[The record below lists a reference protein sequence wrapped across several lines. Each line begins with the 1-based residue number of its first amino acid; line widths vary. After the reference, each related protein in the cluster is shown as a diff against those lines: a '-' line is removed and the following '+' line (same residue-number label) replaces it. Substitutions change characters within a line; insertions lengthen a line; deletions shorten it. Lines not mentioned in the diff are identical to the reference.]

1 MSNPMLRRCQ
11 DHVKISSEKVKLCY
25 TDDSLPGI
33 TRTRKGDSFIY
44 FDTDGKRITDK
55 EQIARL
61 NKIGLP
67 PAYKNAWLCP
77 SPHGH
82 IQAIGYD
89 EKGRKQYRYHTGFST
104 AQNADKFK
112 RCVDFGKELPLLRS
126 RVEADLANN
135 ILKKDTVT
143 AAIIRLLDLG
153 HVRVGNQVYEKT
165 NHSFGATTLQHHHA
179 VAKGNSLRLEYRG
192 KSGQPQHMT
201 IEDAR
206 LSSIA
211 RKCQDLPGQNLF
223 QYIDDNKA
231 VHPVTSSDVNDYIR
245 NTMGKDFSAKHFRT
259 WGANVVAYK
268 ALVNGSSTKDMILKV
283 SHKLGNTPAIA
294 RKSYLH
300 PDIIELSKT
309 KGTAKDVKVK
319 LKLKI
324 KQPYLNSEERGLIA
338 FLEKKKKFTKPFT
351 DTSL

>member
-11 DHVKISSEKVKLCY
+11 DHDKISSELCY
-25 TDDSLPGI
+25 ADDSLPGI
-33 TRTRKGDSFIY
+33 TRTRKGNSFIY

-55 EQIARL
+55 EQITRL

-67 PAYKNAWLCP
+67 PAYKNSWLCP

-89 EKGRKQYRYHTGFST
+89 EKGRKQYRYHTGFSA
-104 AQNADKFK
+104 AQDADKFN

-165 NHSFGATTLQHHHA
+165 NNSFGATTLQHHHA
-179 VAKGNSLRLEYRG
+179 VAQGNRLRLEYRG

-201 IEDAR
+201 IQDAR
-206 LSSIA
+206 LSCIA

-245 NTMGKDFSAKHFRT
+245 NTIGKDFSAKQFRT
-259 WGANVVAYK
+259 WGANVIAYE

-283 SHKLGNTPAIA
+283 SRKLGNTPAIA

-300 PDIIELSKT
+300 PAIIELSKT
-309 KGTAKDVKVK
+309 KGMEQINVKDVKDVKNVKDVKVK
-319 LKLKI
+319 SKI
-324 KQPYLNSEERGLIA
+324 TQPYLNREERDLIA
-338 FLEKKKKFTKPFT
+338 FLEKQKKG
-351 DTSL
+351 